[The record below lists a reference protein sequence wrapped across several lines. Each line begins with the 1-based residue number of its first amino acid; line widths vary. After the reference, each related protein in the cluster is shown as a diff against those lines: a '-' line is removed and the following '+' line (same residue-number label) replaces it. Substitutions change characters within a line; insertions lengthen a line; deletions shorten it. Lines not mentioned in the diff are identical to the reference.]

1 MLALLQGAHPIQP
14 TANTEC
20 ARRETKKE
28 IRMKNGISL
37 YIPYKYYLILWGHL
51 VLFAF
56 LSFRAAFFSFPFRVF
71 VFLQVRTMGIS

>member
-1 MLALLQGAHPIQP
+1 MLAPLQGAHPIQP

-37 YIPYKYYLILWGHL
+37 YIPYNN
-51 VLFAF
+51 
-56 LSFRAAFFSFPFRVF
+56 
-71 VFLQVRTMGIS
+71 IS